1 LDLPVRENIVR
12 DGIEQVAGFALETVI
27 CRLQS
32 WKERCMKTQI
42 ILNPAADHGR
52 AQQLKEDILRWASE
66 YGEVV
71 LATTQK
77 PGDGRQLAEAAVD
90 NGYELV
96 VAAGGDGTVHEVING
111 LVHGDRALAKLG
123 VIPIGSGNDFAFGLG
138 LIAKPE
144 VAIRRL
150 FTGEPRYIDL
160 ARLEDDHGRY
170 VLANNGIGIGFD
182 ATVNIQ
188 SRTITRVH
196 GFAMY
201 TLAALRTIALYY
213 QTPRME
219 VRFDD
224 EQVEQEIL
232 LLAIGLGPRVGGGFQ
247 LTPDAVH
254 DDGKLDSCLVN
265 PVGRATMLMMLT
277 RVMKGTHVT
286 SKHVTMRRNS
296 YIDII
301 SNMPLPIHVDGE
313 IFAYHE
319 DNVRRVSV
327 NPIPGVLPLMSHRA
341 NAGS

>member
-1 LDLPVRENIVR
+1 
-12 DGIEQVAGFALETVI
+12 
-27 CRLQS
+27 
-32 WKERCMKTQI
+32 MKTQI

-52 AQQLKEDILRWASE
+52 AQLLKEQILGWASE
-66 YGEVV
+66 YNDISLV
-71 LATTQK
+71 ATEK
-77 PGDGRQLAEAAVD
+77 PGDGRRLAEAAID
-90 NGYELV
+90 DGYELV

-111 LVHGDRALAKLG
+111 LVHGGRALATLG

-138 LIAKPE
+138 LIAEPE
-144 VAIRRL
+144 AAVRGL

-201 TLAALRTIALYY
+201 TLAALRTIAFYY
-213 QTPRME
+213 RTPRME
-219 VRFDD
+219 LLFDG
-224 EQVEQEIL
+224 EKVEQEVL
-232 LLAIGLGPRVGGGFQ
+232 LLAIGLGPRVGGGFH

-254 DDGKLDSCLVN
+254 DDGLLDSCLVN

-296 YIDII
+296 YIDVI
-301 SNMPLPIHVDGE
+301 SSMRLPIHVDGE
-313 IFAYHE
+313 IFAYPE

-327 NPIPGVLPLMSHRA
+327 TPIPGVLPLMSHHA
-341 NAGS
+341 DA